1 MVAATVWL
9 LARYG
14 WRKTYLFWG
23 VVLVCSILFC
33 RMMGTM
39 VDRRF
44 YNPLFFPPDYM
55 EVPLRSAGYVLLFQ
69 IPAWLLYG
77 GLQKIFRDAAEEEQR
92 RRREPPEER

>member
-1 MVAATVWL
+1 M
-9 LARYG
+9 
-14 WRKTYLFWG
+14 FWG